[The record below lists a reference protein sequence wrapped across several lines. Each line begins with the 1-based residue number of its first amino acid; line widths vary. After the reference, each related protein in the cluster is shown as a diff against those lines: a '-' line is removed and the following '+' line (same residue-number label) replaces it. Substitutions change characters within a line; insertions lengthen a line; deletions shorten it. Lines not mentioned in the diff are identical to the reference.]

1 MINGQSEQQNP
12 IRKIKKAMK
21 IHEIVSTDKQSLAE
35 CKNDL
40 LQKRIA
46 MDESEAHDI
55 AESIRE
61 MFLPKLMKSEG
72 IEDEEMPD
80 GFVGEM
86 TEDDDD
92 FADEEDLEMGEDEEM
107 DEDEDLDLDL
117 EDDDFEDDD
126 EEHEESEEDLEED
139 FDEDMDHEDDAL
151 DDEGEVDDDEI
162 ATIHIQVPANKI
174 REIEEALESVLG
186 EQSKDQ
192 AMSLNDKLEIGENN
206 MNKKEIEAR
215 KALRKTILA
224 AMADDEEVTHVLHKD
239 GFEHAKDEQYREEG
253 KYNTVKGNI
262 TDPETK
268 TLNYANDKFPSF
280 LKLKA
285 NLGLNETK
293 YVDFDGTD
301 PDAHEFKLAF
311 SELDDLEIP
320 SQGNESLYHELE
332 IPSETELHQKRTVQ
346 SSTLGSFDADAAEE
360 VLAFALKS
368 AGVEEEDLGKLTYAE
383 ALELYKSIKVAKT
396 AEDCAEDEDDD
407 MHSDGKTHKKKA
419 AEESDIRKH
428 SPKEIDPEEDH
439 MRDNTYSYSKESKD
453 EYAAAIKKL
462 MKGDDCDVEAD
473 TTITTDKP
481 VTMGGKH
488 DEAEMEKSAELY
500 KARLKTAFAV
510 ASRLHTAGILP
521 ANEVEKHAEG
531 LLNDG
536 LTVNAMLRQTNIMLQ
551 SMSATAEKF
560 ASMASTK
567 TTRTAGNGIAFN
579 PQVRAASADFSGV
592 SEIHSALRNLSWTQP
607 KTDTGMED

>member
-1 MINGQSEQQNP
+1 MINGQSEQHNP
-12 IRKIKKAMK
+12 IRKIRKAMK

-40 LQKRIA
+40 MQKRIA

-72 IEDEEMPD
+72 IDDEEMPD

-92 FADEEDLEMGEDEEM
+92 FADEEDHEM
-107 DEDEDLDLDL
+107 DEEEKMDEDLEEDFDLDD
-117 EDDDFEDDD
+117 EDFDDED
-126 EEHEESEEDLEED
+126 EEHEESDEDLEED
-139 FDEDMDHEDDAL
+139 FDEDMDHDDDAL
-151 DDEGEVDDDEI
+151 DDDSEVDDDEI

-174 REIEEALESVLG
+174 REVEEALESVLG

-224 AMADDEEVTHVLHKD
+224 AMSDDEEVTHVLQKD
-239 GFEHAKDEQYREEG
+239 GFEHAKSEQYREEG

-268 TLNYANDKFPSF
+268 TLDYAEDKFPSF

-293 YVDFDGTD
+293 YTEFDGTD

-311 SELDDLEIP
+311 SELDELEIP
-320 SQGNESLYHELE
+320 SQGNDSLYHELE
-332 IPSETELHQKRTVQ
+332 IPSETELHLKRTVQ

-368 AGVEEEDLGKLTYAE
+368 AGVEDEDLGKLTYAE
-383 ALELYKSIKVAKT
+383 ALELYKSIKVAKA

-407 MHSDGKTHKKKA
+407 HDKTA
-419 AEESDIRKH
+419 AEESDLRKH
-428 SPKEIDPEEDH
+428 SPKEIDPEDEH
-439 MRDNTYSYSKESKD
+439 HRDNTYSYTHGSKD
-453 EYAAAIKKL
+453 EYAEAIKKL
-462 MKGDDCDVEAD
+462 MKGDDCDVEAN
-473 TTITTDKP
+473 TTITTDEP
-481 VTMGGKH
+481 VTMGKT
-488 DEAEMEKSAELY
+488 DEAEMEKKAELY

-521 ANEVEKHAEG
+521 ANEVEKHAES

-560 ASMASTK
+560 ASMASSK
-567 TTRTAGNGIAFN
+567 ATRTAGNGIAFN